1 MQVARQLRP
10 AISIAWTP
18 RSCLRPLHLVH
29 RWRRII
35 LTGEIS
41 IQRDKCEPVH
51 IDLQQNGLVIDI
63 QRSSIMWT
71 RYEVISFGFVAAV
84 SLTGVGLLSTLLF

>member
-1 MQVARQLRP
+1 MTCNAASR
-10 AISIAWTP
+10 
-18 RSCLRPLHLVH
+18 
-29 RWRRII
+29 
-35 LTGEIS
+35 EIS
-41 IQRDKCEPVH
+41 IQRHKCEPVH

-71 RYEVISFGFVAAV
+71 RYELISFGFVAAV